1 MIFQLHKW
9 AGSGNVRSSVVV
21 VTILAGAVAF
31 STGVAAQDGQIDA
44 QLLEQEDFEP
54 GLEQAR
60 LPQTGAVRLDQRF
73 DLNGVSLAFE
83 VGSYLD
89 LNLSTSEAEDL
100 VLDGGV
106 GFVREVETEQ
116 GLDLSAGGQRG
127 NIRQSAWVF
136 QLNTMDSHRTVTQ
149 RLDERGELIGFR
161 LGLSLTGRCILPGAP
176 VDGYCTYTPGIST
189 DPSLIDPDT
198 LVPAAFV
205 FNSEFGQEIP
215 EAVHRS
221 LFATGFQRGADVLGG
236 PLVGVDLD
244 VLNAGFAAFPDSPLS
259 GSRHEDTQR
268 RFVPTAAFIEQTL
281 STNSVEAAAT
291 RTTRAIV
298 LPASDEIDGV
308 YLTMQLASLLLPS
321 VNETVGYVDR
331 TPNASVSNNL
341 FNALSNAR
349 VPAGSYTIF
358 ETGRADIVHSITPP
372 ESAAQTPVARYN
384 GVWMGMSPVRNVR
397 TTQRLQFIQN
407 GDRISV
413 NDPAFEEGGFGPPFS
428 DLVDA
433 GITLV
438 DEFDQSITSL
448 NLQNVDDLY
457 VQLGLDLTRQD
468 AIRQFTA
475 TERTDYRLVPHLSF
489 SGNRTGGETVLRYY
503 TGFIFSEDVN
513 AYVGADFTLATE
525 SGWSA
530 YGRLDLYSEPEL
542 DYRSEVEMRGGRTF
556 RISPDRQIAVGAGAI
571 IGLDNEMFSNRIGF
585 PEDETQADI
594 FGRWQEGDFS
604 FTVNE
609 NFTRDGGGDWGQA
622 TTLGVGYSPN
632 DRFSVSAQLTPWST
646 VSSYLEGAIGV
657 NYRMD
662 GLAGSPVL
670 QAQFSRAKYLVGS
683 SSLGETTSVDVNKFS
698 AGLQMRF

>member
-1 MIFQLHKW
+1 MTLHLNKL
-9 AGSGNVRSSVVV
+9 AKSGRACKSAVAITLVG
-21 VTILAGAVAF
+21 TVAF
-31 STGVAAQDGQIDA
+31 SGMVSAQEGQIDA
-44 QLLEQEDFEP
+44 QLLEQEDLEP

-116 GLDLSAGGQRG
+116 GLDFSAGGQRG
-127 NIRQSAWVF
+127 NTRQSAWVF
-136 QLNTMDSHRTVTQ
+136 QLNTMDRNRTVTQ
-149 RLDERGELIGFR
+149 RLDEPGELIGFR

-198 LVPAAFV
+198 LVPAAFM
-205 FNSEFGQEIP
+205 FNSDFGQEIP

-221 LFATGFQRGADVLGG
+221 LFATGFQRGADVPGG

-244 VLNAGFAAFPDSPLS
+244 VVNAGFAAFPDSPLS
-259 GSRHEDTQR
+259 GSRHEDTQK

-298 LPASDEIDGV
+298 LPAFDEIDGV

-321 VNETVGYVDR
+321 ANETVDYVEG

-341 FNALSNAR
+341 FNSLANAR
-349 VPAGSYTIF
+349 APAGSYTIF
-358 ETGRADIVHSITPP
+358 QTGRADVMHSITPP
-372 ESAAQTPVARYN
+372 DSAAETPVAWYN

-397 TTQRLQFIQN
+397 TTQRLQFIPN

-413 NDPAFEEGGFGPPFS
+413 NDPAFAEGGFGTPFS

-438 DEFDQSITSL
+438 DEFDQSITSV

-475 TERTDYRLVPHLSF
+475 TEKTDYRLVPHLSF
-489 SGNRTGGETVLRYY
+489 SGNRTGGETVFRYY
-503 TGFIFSEDVN
+503 SGLIFSEDVN
-513 AYVGADFTLATE
+513 AYVGTDFTLATE
-525 SGWSA
+525 SGWNA
-530 YGRLDLYSEPEL
+530 YGRLDLYSAPEL
-542 DYRSEVEMRGGRTF
+542 DYRSEVELRGSRTF
-556 RISPDRQIAVGAGAI
+556 RINPDRQMVVGAGAVL
-571 IGLDNEMFSNRIGF
+571 GLDNEIFNNGIGF
-585 PEDETQADI
+585 PENKAQADI
-594 FGRWQEGDFS
+594 FGRWREGDFN

-609 NFTRDGGGDWGQA
+609 NFTRDSGGNWDQA
-622 TTLGVGYSPN
+622 TTLGVGYAPN

-646 VSSYLEGAIGV
+646 VDSYIEGAIGV
-657 NYRMD
+657 NYQLD

-670 QAQFSRAKYLVGS
+670 QAQFSRAKYLVGG
-683 SSLGETTSVDVNKFS
+683 SSLGGTTSVDVSMFS